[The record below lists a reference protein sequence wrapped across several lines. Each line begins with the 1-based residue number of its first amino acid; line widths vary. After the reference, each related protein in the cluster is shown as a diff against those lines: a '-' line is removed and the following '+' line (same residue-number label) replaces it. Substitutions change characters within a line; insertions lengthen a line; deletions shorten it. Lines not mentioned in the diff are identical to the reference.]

1 MFCFRKVCGT
11 SSDNKTKLENF
22 DECNNIEYE
31 FADEPSQPE
40 SVELP
45 TVFEIVNE
53 DIKRHLKNPLS
64 TKVKVD
70 TQRELDT
77 ALSSFLISCNMSFS
91 MVDNKH
97 FRNFVRTLN
106 SEYKLPTSSK
116 LKSETIVKIQQSS
129 ESNKRQRIEYTYS
142 DDDELI

>member
-11 SSDNKTKLENF
+11 SSDNKAKLENF
-22 DECNNIEYE
+22 EECDNIEYE

-40 SVELP
+40 SVVLP
-45 TVFEIVNE
+45 SVFEIVNE
-53 DIKRHLKNPLS
+53 DIKRHMKNPLS

-106 SEYKLPTSSK
+106 SRYKLPTSSK
-116 LKSETIVKIQQSS
+116 LKSDTIYKIQQSG
-129 ESNKRQRIEYTYS
+129 ESNKRQRIEDTYS
-142 DDDELI
+142 DDDEII